1 MRRAVRE
8 HSAKALRRA
17 FVPLLLMSLTAYS
30 QSSADAM
37 RSRFAVSLGMGA
49 GVHSAP
55 FLVDYMNAFRPS
67 PSSSRLDEFS
77 SMLELFVTP
86 EYRVHPEWNVG
97 LEYSVLI
104 KTQSLGNGPY
114 GAVSEFAYKVHM
126 PTALLRYVVS
136 DPAYY
141 LKVGGGLGYHVATL
155 QQTLSSFGVD
165 ERYTTTGVGV
175 KIEAVGNTKFDETFY
190 GSIGVDLRWDF
201 LGTFK
206 NTSGA
211 EAYERTTNTT
221 ARMQFFSI
229 SLKFG
234 VLFQL

>member
-1 MRRAVRE
+1 
-8 HSAKALRRA
+8 
-17 FVPLLLMSLTAYS
+17 
-30 QSSADAM
+30 
-37 RSRFAVSLGMGA
+37 MGV

-67 PSSSRLDEFS
+67 PSSSRLDDFS
-77 SMLELFVTP
+77 SMLELFITP
-86 EYRVHPEWNVG
+86 EYRAQPEWSIG
-97 LEYSVLI
+97 LEYSILI
-104 KTQSLGNGPY
+104 KTQSLGGGPY
-114 GAVSEFAYKVHM
+114 DAGSEFTYNVHM

-141 LKVGGGLGYHVATL
+141 LKVGGGVGYHVATL
-155 QQTLSSFGVD
+155 QQIHFSYGID
-165 ERYTTTGVGV
+165 ERFTAKGIGV
-175 KIEAVGNTKFDETFY
+175 KLEAVGNTKFDETFY

-206 NTSGA
+206 NESGV
-211 EAYERTTNTT
+211 EAHERATNTT

-234 VLFQL
+234 VLFHL